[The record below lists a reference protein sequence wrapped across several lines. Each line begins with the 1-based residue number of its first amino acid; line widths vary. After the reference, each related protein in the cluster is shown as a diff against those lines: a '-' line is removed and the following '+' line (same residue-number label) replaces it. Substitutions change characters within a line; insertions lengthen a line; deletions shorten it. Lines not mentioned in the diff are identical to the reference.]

1 MVTYKTK
8 NGTIIISKIK
18 DLSIKEINLGK
29 EVPSWY
35 KLRRD
40 SYYIEVIPKK
50 PSIKKIGGENPILS
64 FTKRYLFLNSNAT
77 DEYNALLDVKRG
89 VEIAVESE
97 IYPQILLDIINE
109 VIDSKPKK

>member
-35 KLRRD
+35 ELRRD
-40 SYYIEVIPKK
+40 SLYRSY
-50 PSIKKIGGENPILS
+50 S
-64 FTKRYLFLNSNAT
+64 
-77 DEYNALLDVKRG
+77 
-89 VEIAVESE
+89 
-97 IYPQILLDIINE
+97 
-109 VIDSKPKK
+109 